1 VLRPGDRV
9 RAYILEVVRDTRG
22 PQIFLSRSH
31 PQFMA
36 KLFTQEVPEV
46 YEGVIEI
53 LSVARDPGSRAKIA
67 VRTNDQTIDPV
78 GSCVGVRGSRV
89 QAVVNELQGERV
101 DIVPWTADVPS
112 FVISA
117 LSPADISRVV
127 YDEESRK
134 VQVVVPDDNLSIAIG
149 RRGQNVRLASLL
161 TGLEVSVVSESDDSQ
176 KRNDEFKHVSA
187 SLIEELGID
196 EVIAHL
202 LISEGFD
209 TLDAI
214 AYCDVEEMLEIEG
227 FEEGLA
233 TELQKRAQVSIE
245 KRHKEIQEKVNKMGV
260 DPSLSTFEPITPELL
275 LVLAENNCRT
285 LDDLADLAGDEL
297 VEMFG
302 EDHISLDVANDI
314 IMQARAHWFEGDEA
328 QEPEDAKA

>member
-1 VLRPGDRV
+1 
-9 RAYILEVVRDTRG
+9 
-22 PQIFLSRSH
+22 
-31 PQFMA
+31 
-36 KLFTQEVPEV
+36 
-46 YEGVIEI
+46 
-53 LSVARDPGSRAKIA
+53 
-67 VRTNDQTIDPV
+67 
-78 GSCVGVRGSRV
+78 
-89 QAVVNELQGERV
+89 
-101 DIVPWTADVPS
+101 
-112 FVISA
+112 
-117 LSPADISRVV
+117 
-127 YDEESRK
+127 
-134 VQVVVPDDNLSIAIG
+134 
-149 RRGQNVRLASLL
+149 
-161 TGLEVSVVSESDDSQ
+161 VSVVSESDDSQ